1 MSSMIE
7 TTDAVLADLNAERQ
21 VLGILIKYP
30 REVDSVIDQ
39 LRPHHFYDLAHR
51 RVYEIILDLY
61 HKRGRISY
69 TQVYNELRTE
79 RITDSPA
86 EFLIALTE
94 SFVSL
99 SELEPSAA
107 ILQSKYQVRRL
118 VEAADQIRAAALG
131 NQFDDVAE
139 LQSRA
144 QQLIFDATQAA
155 DGEGDDARSL
165 LEVLNKCYMNL
176 IKRREGTDDAYGL
189 SVRFPAVDA
198 MTTGFKK
205 KDLIILAAR
214 PSMGKTA
221 LAMNMAVNVA
231 KRDIPVLIF
240 SLEMD
245 DEQIGDRIVLSEFFS
260 RKQAGELEITSYEY
274 QTKLSDEQF
283 MQAQEVFNDLYHLP
297 IRIVDKRGL
306 TCAEI
311 RAKARKVKAE
321 LPNLGL
327 IVIDYLQL
335 IKPPVDGNRNWALVI
350 GEIVREL
357 RDLAGELDLPIILLS
372 QLNRGVESRENKRPM
387 MSDLRDSGN
396 IEEFADV
403 VIFLYREDY
412 YYPDLAAQNGTQ
424 GLVEVIFAKQRKGP
438 TGTVQLRFIKEYTR
452 FIDEFTGKVSGA

>member
-1 MSSMIE
+1 MIE

>member
-1 MSSMIE
+1 MSL
-7 TTDAVLADLNAERQ
+7 TNPLVLDTPMDLDAERQ
-21 VLGILIKYP
+21 ILGILIKYP
-30 REVDSVIDQ
+30 HQVDKVIDR
-39 LRPHHFYDLAHR
+39 LRPSHFYDLAHR
-51 RVYEIILDLY
+51 RVYEIIVELY
-61 HKRGRISY
+61 NKQGRISY
-69 TQVYNELRTE
+69 TQIYNVLRND

-86 EFLIALTE
+86 ELLISLTE

-99 SELEPSAA
+99 SELEPSIA
-107 ILQSKYQVRRL
+107 ILQHQEGIRRL
-118 VEAADQIRAAALG
+118 VKATDTIKALALDPK
-131 NQFDDVAE
+131 QDDLDEIQA
-139 LQSRA
+139 RA
-144 QQLIFDATQAA
+144 QELIFAATQKQNV
-155 DGEGDDARSL
+155 DGDDAKNL
-165 LEVLNKCYMNL
+165 LEVLNKCYLNL
-176 IKRREGTDDAYGL
+176 LKRREGLEDSYGL
-189 SVRFPAVDA
+189 SVRYPSIDG

-221 LAMNMAVNVA
+221 LALNMAVNVA

-245 DEQIGDRIVLSEFFS
+245 DEQIGDRIVLGELF
-260 RKQAGELEITSYEY
+260 RHKQAGEFEITSYEY

-283 MQAQEVFNDLYHLP
+283 IRTQQVFNDLYHLP
-297 IRIVDKRGL
+297 IIIVDKRGL
-306 TCAEI
+306 TTSEI

-321 LPNLGL
+321 NPDLGL

-335 IKPPVDGNRNWALVI
+335 IKPPTDSNRSWTLII

-357 RDLAGELDLPIILLS
+357 RDLAGELDVPIILLS
-372 QLNRGVESRENKRPM
+372 QLNRSVESRENKRPM

-403 VIFLYREDY
+403 IIFLYREDY
-412 YYPDLAAQNGTQ
+412 YYPDLAQQNGTE

-452 FIDEFTGKVSGA
+452 FIDEFTGQIGGA

>member
-1 MSSMIE
+1 MNSMIE
-7 TTDAVLADLNAERQ
+7 AADAAVADINAERQ

-30 REVDSVIDQ
+30 HEVDSVVDR
-39 LRPHHFYDLAHR
+39 LRPYHFYDLAHR

-99 SELEPSAA
+99 SELEPAVA
-107 ILQSKYQVRRL
+107 ILQTKYDVRRL

-131 NQFDDVAE
+131 SKFDDVAE

-144 QQLIFDATQAA
+144 QQLIFDATQAH
-155 DGEGDDARSL
+155 DGDGDDARSL
-165 LEVLNKCYMNL
+165 LEVLNKCYLNL
-176 IKRREGTDDAYGL
+176 LKRREGTEDAYGL
-189 SVRFPAVDA
+189 SVRFPAIDA
-198 MTTGFKK
+198 MTTGFKR

-221 LAMNMAVNVA
+221 LVMNMAVNVA
-231 KRDIPVLIF
+231 KRNIPVLIF

-245 DEQIGDRIVLSEFFS
+245 DEQIGDRIVLSEFFT
-260 RKQAGELEITSYEY
+260 RKEAGEMEITSHEY

-283 MQAQEVFNDLYHLP
+283 MKAQEVFNDLYHLP

-311 RAKARKVKAE
+311 RAKARKVKTE
-321 LPNLGL
+321 MPDLGL

-335 IKPPVDGNRNWALVI
+335 IKPPPDTHRNWALVI

-357 RDLAGELDLPIILLS
+357 RDLAGELDLPIILCS
-372 QLNRGVESRENKRPM
+372 QLNRGVESRENKVP
-387 MSDLRDSGN
+387 
-396 IEEFADV
+396 
-403 VIFLYREDY
+403 
-412 YYPDLAAQNGTQ
+412 
-424 GLVEVIFAKQRKGP
+424 
-438 TGTVQLRFIKEYTR
+438 
-452 FIDEFTGKVSGA
+452 

>member
-189 SVRFPAVDA
+189 SVRFPAIDA

>member
-1 MSSMIE
+1 MIE

-189 SVRFPAVDA
+189 SVRFPAIDA

>member
-189 SVRFPAVDA
+189 SVRFPAIDA

-387 MSDLRDSGN
+387 MVTRDSGN
-396 IEEFADV
+396 IEFADV

-412 YYPDLAAQNGTQ
+412 YYPDLAAQNGTP
-424 GLVEVIFAKQRKGP
+424 GLVGDLRQERKTHGHSAAA
-438 TGTVQLRFIKEYTR
+438 VYKKEYTR
-452 FIDEFTGKVSGA
+452 FIDESPGR

>member
-1 MSSMIE
+1 MNSMI
-7 TTDAVLADLNAERQ
+7 DVGDSQLMDLNAERQ

-30 REVDSVIDQ
+30 AEVDNVVDR
-39 LRPHHFYDLAHR
+39 LRPIHFYDLAHR
-51 RVYEIILDLY
+51 RVYEIIMDLY
-61 HKRGRISY
+61 NKRGRISY
-69 TQVYNELRTE
+69 TQVYNELRAE

-86 EFLIALTE
+86 EFLISLTE

-99 SELEPSAA
+99 SELEPSMA
-107 ILQSKYQVRRL
+107 ILQSKYNIRRL

-131 NQFDDVAE
+131 NQYDDVDE

-144 QQLIFDATQAA
+144 QQLIFDATQNAG
-155 DGEGDDARSL
+155 DEGDDAKDL

-176 IKRREGTDDAYGL
+176 IKRREGSEDAYGL
-189 SVRFPAVDA
+189 SVRFPAIDA

-221 LAMNMAVNVA
+221 LVMNMAVNVA
-231 KRDIPVLIF
+231 KRNIPVLIF

-245 DEQIGDRIVLSEFFS
+245 DEQIGDRIVLSEFFTH
-260 RKQAGELEITSYEY
+260 KQAGNFEITSHEY

-321 LPNLGL
+321 MPDLGL

-335 IKPPVDGNRNWALVI
+335 IKPPSDSNRSWALVI

-357 RDLAGELDLPIILLS
+357 RDLAGELDLPIILCS

-396 IEEFADV
+396 IEEFADA

-424 GLVEVIFAKQRKGP
+424 GLVEIIFAKQRKGP

-452 FIDEFTGKVSGA
+452 FIDEFQGKVSGA